1 MSLIDLPLAL
11 SILHLDIVL
20 ANGQL
25 FVKAD
30 PITVGGLDL
39 PVDFCGISDMPV
51 NPDCLILTSA
61 YHCIPVDVHP
71 EADALVPWYP
81 LDDFLALDIPQNDLS
96 ILACRSYEGLAIQY
110 TEAATHG
117 KFLVEMPLVGFLDA
131 SRNVV
136 P

>member
-1 MSLIDLPLAL
+1 MSLIDLPLTL

-25 FVKAD
+25 LVKAD
-30 PITVGGLDL
+30 PVTIGGLDL
-39 PVDFCGISDMPV
+39 PVDLCGISDMPV

-61 YHCIPVDVHP
+61 HHCIPVNVHP
-71 EADALVPWYP
+71 EADTLVPWYS

-96 ILACRSYEGLAIQY
+96 ILACRSYEGLAVQY
-110 TEAATHG
+110 PKAATYG
-117 KFLVEMPLVGFLDA
+117 KLLVAMPLVGFLDA